1 MGLPAPANI
10 NLANAVPTLNPA
22 AVTMSASAKA
32 AAANMP
38 PASATATLI
47 RYAPAIR
54 SVTTP
59 AAANVPAAMFRVPAV
74 PAETL
79 PAAVAAAGAAATTTA
94 WASATYG
101 QAIVNYRACLKPDF
115 QAGSFFPKNR

>member
-1 MGLPAPANI
+1 
-10 NLANAVPTLNPA
+10 
-22 AVTMSASAKA
+22 MSASAKA

-47 RYAPAIR
+47 RYAPAIKFAMK
-54 SVTTP
+54 SVP
-59 AAANVPAAMFRVPAV
+59 AVVDVPAAMFRVPAV
-74 PAETL
+74 QAEIFPA
-79 PAAVAAAGAAATTTA
+79 AAVAAAGAAATTTA
-94 WASATYG
+94 WAFVTYG